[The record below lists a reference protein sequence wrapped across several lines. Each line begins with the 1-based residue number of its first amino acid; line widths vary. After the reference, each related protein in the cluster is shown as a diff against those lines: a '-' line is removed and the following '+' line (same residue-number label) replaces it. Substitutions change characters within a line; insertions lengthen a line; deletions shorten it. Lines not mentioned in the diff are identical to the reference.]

1 MGILTQ
7 EMKDFVNKQRM
18 GFVATVS
25 PDNSPNLSPKGTT
38 VVYDDEHLILVSLDN
53 QGETPKIIDTIKK
66 ILQE

>member
-7 EMKDFVNKQRM
+7 EMRDFVNKQRM

-38 VVYDDEHLILVSLDN
+38 VVYSDEHLIFTGIRSEHTLSKL
-53 QGETPKIIDTIKK
+53 
-66 ILQE
+66 

>member
-18 GFVATVS
+18 DFVATLS
-25 PDNSPNLSPKGTT
+25 LDNSPNLSPKGTR

-53 QGETPKIIDTIKK
+53 VRETLKIVDTIKK